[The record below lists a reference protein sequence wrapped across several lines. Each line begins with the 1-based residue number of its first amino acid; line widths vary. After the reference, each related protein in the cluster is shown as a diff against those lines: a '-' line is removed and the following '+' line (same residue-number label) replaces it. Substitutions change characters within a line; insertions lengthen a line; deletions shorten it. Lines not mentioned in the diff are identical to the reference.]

1 MRTPSFGQILGI
13 SSALVFSVAAGC
25 NTRTEGAKNESGDS
39 VKSSIQTEIDR
50 SLDATR
56 RKDIDTF
63 IDGFVP
69 DFQILTPDN
78 HRITRDDLRANTVR
92 DWAII
97 PATRDLWMRIDSV
110 GAVGGDT
117 AVVYTAQRWD
127 RLMLQ
132 RDGTTRDTVVT
143 TQLHREVWRKMLDR
157 WRRSQVKELGGTVE
171 VNGKPFVE

>member
-1 MRTPSFGQILGI
+1 MRTPSVRQILVVLSI
-13 SSALVFSVAAGC
+13 VVPGC
-25 NTRTEGAKNESGDS
+25 NSRSDAAKTDSGTPVRS
-39 VKSSIQTEIDR
+39 AIQTQIDR

-56 RKDIDTF
+56 RKDIDVF

-69 DFQILTPDN
+69 DFQILTPDG
-78 HRITRDDLRANTVR
+78 HRITREDLRANTVR

-97 PATRDLWMRIDSV
+97 PVTRDLWMRIDSL

-143 TQLHREVWRKMLDR
+143 TQQHREVWRKMPDR
-157 WRRSQVKELGGTVE
+157 WRRAQVKELGGTVV
-171 VNGKPFVE
+171 VNGKPFTE